1 MASLRERMIEDMILA
16 GHVPGTRKT
25 YLEQVRQLAKHY
37 MIAPER
43 LTERQV
49 RDYFLYLREEKKVAR
64 GTFETARAAVR
75 FCFFITLDR
84 NWPLFSK
91 KRSPCRCRSVCPTLD
106 RTRKF
111 ANSSARSA
119 SPSIVRA
126 CVRCTPAVCA

>member
-16 GHVPGTRKT
+16 GHTPGTRQT
-25 YLEQVRQLAKHY
+25 YLYQVRGLSKHY
-37 MIAPER
+37 MIAPDQ

-49 RDYFLYLREEKKVAR
+49 RDYFIYLRQQKKVAR
-64 GTFETARAAVR
+64 GTFETARAGIR

-84 NWPLFSK
+84 DWSLFSK
-91 KRSPCRCRSVCPTLD
+91 KRSRCRCRSVCPTRD

-119 SPSIVRA
+119 TPSIVPA
-126 CVRCTPAVCA
+126 CVRCTHAVCA

>member
-1 MASLRERMIEDMILA
+1 MARLRERMIEDMILA
-16 GHVPGTRKT
+16 GHEPGTRRT
-25 YLEQVRQLAKHY
+25 YFEQVRRLAKHY

-64 GTFETARAAVR
+64 GTFETARAGIR

-84 NWPLFSK
+84 DWSLFSK
-91 KRSPCRCRSVCPTLD
+91 KRSRCRFRSVCPTRD

-119 SPSIVRA
+119 TPSIVPA